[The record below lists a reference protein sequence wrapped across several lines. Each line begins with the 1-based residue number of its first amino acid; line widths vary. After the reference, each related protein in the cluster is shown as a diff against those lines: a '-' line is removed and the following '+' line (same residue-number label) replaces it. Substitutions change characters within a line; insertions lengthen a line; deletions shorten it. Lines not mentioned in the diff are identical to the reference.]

1 MQKNPQTYSDIARSE
16 LFRKLMDR
24 KKRFI
29 VPLTLFFLAF
39 YFTLPVLTAFSN
51 ALNQPAFGSV
61 SWGWVFAFA
70 QFIMTWV
77 LCYLYT
83 KKAKEFDLT
92 CEQIK
97 EQLTQTEKGRNIS

>member
-1 MQKNPQTYSDIARSE
+1 VQKNRQTYSDIARSE

-39 YFTLPVLTAFSN
+39 YFTLPVMTAFSD
-51 ALNQPAFGSV
+51 ALNKPAFGPV

-83 KKAKEFDLT
+83 KKAREFDET

-97 EQLTQTEKGRNIS
+97 GQLEQTEKGRSIS